1 MGEAGDQLIEG
12 QLAGHATAHRT
23 HQPWF
28 GRQRFQD
35 RPLALKHLSAPACH
49 HQQAAFQGFRPA
61 AQHRGL
67 QIGAVLSVDLLLK
80 RLAFGN
86 GQRAHAHH
94 AAALEI
100 AQLLQHLGA
109 SRAIAQHTD
118 HRVAITGTIR
128 QRADGLG
135 SGLQQG
141 LAFLWGAIPHL
152 QAVALLQQPAADGSP
167 QQASSKQCNAGH
179 GARCDSDVTADA
191 FPRTSSAEGMQLR
204 RTFGEQ

>member
-1 MGEAGDQLIEG
+1 M
-12 QLAGHATAHRT
+12 
-23 HQPWF
+23 
-28 GRQRFQD
+28 
-35 RPLALKHLSAPACH
+35 ALKHLSAPPCH
-49 HQQAAFQGFRPA
+49 HQQAAFQRLWPA

-67 QIGAVLSVDLLLK
+67 EVVAVLLADLLFK

-94 AAALEI
+94 AAALEM
-100 AQLLQHLGA
+100 AQLLQHLSGG
-109 SRAIAQHTD
+109 RAIAQHAD
-118 HRVAITGTIR
+118 YRVAPIGPIR
-128 QRADGLG
+128 QRVDGLG
-135 SGLQQG
+135 ASLQQW

-152 QAVALLQQPAADGSP
+152 QAVALLQQPAADGAP